1 MAATSPGGPSR
12 RVALALFR
20 AFALEARRLQRRRE
34 QLRLF
39 VPLDAEDIVRRFG
52 RGAIFASAGPVAQ
65 APPAAGA
72 KAAAGADAAAAAA
85 AATAAAAASRA
96 AAAQPQ
102 SPAPRLFPPHGTV
115 GRLLRELELPVGSPE
130 GYELGGRDIL
140 RLARRGFREG
150 GGGGGE
156 SSEGGRLDA
165 AIAAL
170 QVIGRLRADAA
181 CHSVTTTAA
190 VALSAAVRVE
200 VTTAPAPG
208 VPAGVQTAA
217 RHFPFAYRVTV
228 LNCGGAVVQLVSR
241 HWLFQDSGG
250 LRIEVPKGS
259 PGVVGHTPIL
269 EPGQRF
275 EYVSGVEL
283 RTASGTMRGS
293 LHFTV
298 PSSGG
303 SFDAAV
309 AETAL
314 QASKNSTTAQR

>member
-1 MAATSPGGPSR
+1 M
-12 RVALALFR
+12 
-20 AFALEARRLQRRRE
+20 
-34 QLRLF
+34 
-39 VPLDAEDIVRRFG
+39 
-52 RGAIFASAGPVAQ
+52 
-65 APPAAGA
+65 
-72 KAAAGADAAAAAA
+72 
-85 AATAAAAASRA
+85 
-96 AAAQPQ
+96 
-102 SPAPRLFPPHGTV
+102 SPASRLFPPLGTV
-115 GRLLRELELPVGSPE
+115 ARLLRELELPAGGPE
-130 GYELGGRDIL
+130 GSELGWRDIL
-140 RLARRGFREG
+140 MLARRGFREDCSGGSG
-150 GGGGGE
+150 GGGDRE
-156 SSEGGRLDA
+156 SSWATEGGRLDA

-170 QVIGRLRADAA
+170 QVIGRLRAGAA
-181 CHSVTTTAA
+181 CHSATTTAA

-208 VPAGVQTAA
+208 VPFGVQAAA

-228 LNCGGAVVQLVSR
+228 RNCGGAVVQLVSR

-269 EPGQRF
+269 EPGQCF

-283 RTASGTMRGS
+283 RAPSGTMRGS

-314 QASKNSTTAQR
+314 QASANVR